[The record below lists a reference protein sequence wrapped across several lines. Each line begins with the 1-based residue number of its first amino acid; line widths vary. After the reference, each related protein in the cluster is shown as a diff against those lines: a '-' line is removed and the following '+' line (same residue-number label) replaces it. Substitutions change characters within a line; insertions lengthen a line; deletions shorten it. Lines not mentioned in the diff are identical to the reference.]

1 MLLLGDKHPFYS
13 TAGVHTTFSAAGVG
27 VILPVLVR
35 LVLLVTMGTTAIMQ
49 QAELLSTTPS
59 LSSTVGRG
67 TALFGR
73 YTARLSAVGIIGTYG
88 RSYDNTSSSN
98 ALDRTVPL
106 QCGRWGTCPLRMLF

>member
-1 MLLLGDKHPFYS
+1 MLSLGDKHPFYS

-27 VILPVLVR
+27 VLLPVLVR
-35 LVLLVTMGTTAIMQ
+35 LVLLASMGTTAIMQ
-49 QAELLSTTPS
+49 QAALSTTPS

-88 RSYDNTSSSN
+88 RSNDNASSST
-98 ALDRTVPL
+98 ALDATVSL
-106 QCGRWGTCPLRMLF
+106 QCGR